1 MLNWLLKELK
11 LFRDQLKSSDKKVVS
26 ILVSV
31 ALFQTLSWY
40 FFSRR
45 FFRENLSSQFVL
57 SSENYALIEY
67 LYWFIGETIPLFIL
81 PLLIIKFLFKEKIRN
96 YGVSAGNISLGIKYT
111 ILFSIVMIIIVW
123 LSSANAEF
131 AGRYP
136 HIQSAKQ
143 SWTIFLIYELGM
155 LIYMFNWEFTWRG
168 YMLFGL
174 EEKFG
179 FYAIFI
185 QMIPFVILHN
195 GKPFLETIGAIFGG
209 IALGFLAY
217 RTRSVFYPVLVH
229 FVTMFSIDLFS
240 VLRYRTNELGIS
252 PKAFFNMLEKLF

>member
-45 FFRENLSSQFVL
+45 FFRENLSSQFFTGSDNL
-57 SSENYALIEY
+57 KLIEY

-123 LSSANAEF
+123 FSSANAEF

-136 HIQSAKQ
+136 HIQEAKMN
-143 SWTIFLIYELGM
+143 WTIFFIYELGM
-155 LIYMFNWEFTWRG
+155 LIYMFNWEFVWRG

-229 FVTMFSIDLFS
+229 FITMFSIDFFS
-240 VLRYRTNELGIS
+240 VLRSRTNELGIS
-252 PKAFFNMLEKLF
+252 PKSIYNIVEKLF